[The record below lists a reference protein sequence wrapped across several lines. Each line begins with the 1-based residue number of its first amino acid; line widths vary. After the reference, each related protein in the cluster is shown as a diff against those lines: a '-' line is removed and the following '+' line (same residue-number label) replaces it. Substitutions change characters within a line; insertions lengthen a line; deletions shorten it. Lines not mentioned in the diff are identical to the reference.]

1 MSRSPASRS
10 EVPSTFWQ
18 PKSANS
24 HRRPQTITPTK
35 MAQLGLPPNSRPTS
49 SYSTNLNLYSPP
61 SPKSQLPSRRSSLS
75 SSATDDLENSSSLP
89 FPAAL
94 SRRDFLAPDF
104 DPASY
109 LSTLHTGGPASRHQT
124 LEDLRSEL
132 RDRSS
137 AISAELL
144 ELVNSNYT
152 AFLGLGDELKG
163 GEERVED
170 VRVALL
176 GFRRAVEE
184 VQSRVRE
191 RRVEVGGLNQELR
204 DVKGAVEMGRK
215 MLELDERVSG
225 LEKRLAVGGTGQQQ
239 QQQKRDGDSS
249 DEENWDDD
257 DEIFGSDDEQTQDED
272 GVEFVSSRPAKLAAL
287 ARECVY
293 VDGLAEAIGRDLPFV
308 KKTDERI
315 FRCRNTILLD
325 LSTAVR
331 EARKAGVK
339 GQGRVIKLLAI
350 YGALDAQAEAV
361 KVLREK

>member
-1 MSRSPASRS
+1 
-10 EVPSTFWQ
+10 
-18 PKSANS
+18 
-24 HRRPQTITPTK
+24 
-35 MAQLGLPPNSRPTS
+35 MAQLGLPPTSRPTS
-49 SYSTNLNLYSPP
+49 SYSSNFNLHSPP
-61 SPKSQLPSRRSSLS
+61 SPKSKTSRRSSLS
-75 SSATDDLENSSSLP
+75 STPSNDDDDDLENSSSLP

-191 RRVEVGGLNQELR
+191 RRAEVGGLSQQLK
-204 DVKGAVEMGRK
+204 DVKGAVETGRK
-215 MLELDERVSG
+215 MLELDERVAG

-239 QQQKRDGDSS
+239 QKKRDGDSS
-249 DEENWDDD
+249 DEEDWDDD
-257 DEIFGSDDEQTQDED
+257 DEILGSDDEDKTVEED
-272 GVEFVSSRPAKLAAL
+272 GVEFVSSSPAKLAAL
-287 ARECVY
+287 VREYAY
-293 VDGLAEAIGRDLPFV
+293 VEALAGAIGRDLPFV
-308 KKTDERI
+308 KKTEERI

-339 GQGRVIKLLAI
+339 GQGRVIKSLAI
-350 YGALDAQAEAV
+350 YRALDAQAEAV
-361 KVLREK
+361 KVLKEK

>member
-1 MSRSPASRS
+1 
-10 EVPSTFWQ
+10 
-18 PKSANS
+18 
-24 HRRPQTITPTK
+24 
-35 MAQLGLPPNSRPTS
+35 MAQLGIPPNSRPTS
-49 SYSTNLNLYSPP
+49 SYSSNFNLHSPP
-61 SPKSQLPSRRSSLS
+61 SPKSRRSSTAS
-75 SSATDDLENSSSLP
+75 SDDDDLENSSSLP

-104 DPASY
+104 DPAAY

-191 RRVEVGGLNQELR
+191 RRVEVGGLNQELK
-204 DVKGAVEMGRK
+204 DVKGAVETGRE
-215 MLELDERVSG
+215 MLELDERVGG
-225 LEKRLAVGGTGQQQ
+225 LEKRLAVGSVGQQQ
-239 QQQKRDGDSS
+239 QPKRDGDSS
-249 DEENWDDD
+249 DEEDWDDD
-257 DEIFGSDDEQTQDED
+257 DEFFGSDDEEETGEED
-272 GVEFVSSRPAKLAAL
+272 GVEFVSSSPAKLAAL
-287 ARECVY
+287 ARDYAHVE
-293 VDGLAEAIGRDLPFV
+293 GLAEAIGRDLPFV
-308 KKTDERI
+308 KKTEERI
-315 FRCRNTILLD
+315 SRCRNTILLD

-331 EARKAGVK
+331 EARKAGGK
-339 GQGRVIKLLAI
+339 GQGRMVKLLAV
-350 YGALDAQAEAV
+350 YRALDAQAEAV
-361 KVLREK
+361 KVLKEK